1 MLKSIYSIQPI
12 VVVADSD
19 TKPEDVR
26 EAIEKEMGVSV
37 QSIALIGRGD
47 PPTGLNAQPRI
58 LWQSPVGIFG
68 ALRDAAMQYFQV
80 LCTQNVTESF
90 DIIKEAQKVAE
101 KKAKAQAQVEAVNLA
116 KTKLLEVKE
125 LQDKLAAMMDEAEK
139 LQANADILHGAER
152 DKEPDKEPK
161 KKVK

>member
-12 VVVADSD
+12 VVVADSGTD
-19 TKPEDVR
+19 PEAVKD
-26 EAIEKEMGVSV
+26 AIEKEMGVSV
-37 QSIALIGRGD
+37 QSIALINRGD

-68 ALRDAAMQYFQV
+68 ALRDATMQYFQV

-90 DIIKEAQKVAE
+90 DVIKEAQQVAE
-101 KKAKAQAQVEAVNLA
+101 KKAKQQAQVEAVNLA

-125 LQDKLAAMMDEAEK
+125 IQEKLSAMMAEAEK
-139 LQANADILHGAER
+139 LQDAADELHGVV
-152 DKEPDKEPK
+152 K
-161 KKVK
+161 KKKATAK

>member
-1 MLKSIYSIQPI
+1 MLKSIYSIQSI
-12 VVVADSD
+12 VVVADSG
-19 TKPEDVR
+19 TKPEDIR
-26 EAIEKEMGVSV
+26 EAIEKEMGVLV
-37 QSIALIGRGD
+37 QSISLINRGD

-68 ALRDAAMQYFQV
+68 ALRDATMQYFQV

-90 DIIKEAQKVAE
+90 DVIKEAQKVAE

-125 LQDKLAAMMDEAEK
+125 LQDKLAAMMADAEK
-139 LQANADILHGAER
+139 LQSNADAPHGIE
-152 DKEPDKEPK
+152 KNKNPEK
-161 KKVK
+161 KASVK